1 MNGAIQRKLIEV
13 DYSRNCY
20 SCSNLW
26 QGIVRQERRLEYR
39 KNTNNEQSNL
49 NGKESLVVLN

>member
-1 MNGAIQRKLIEV
+1 MVEIAIVVEGLNI
-13 DYSRNCY
+13 
-20 SCSNLW
+20 W

-39 KNTNNEQSNL
+39 KNTNNGQSNL